1 MGEETTVDEE
11 KSEAAEAGTER
22 EEEEGEVKWCQ
33 PVSVISD
40 DSSSSEDERVKL
52 SYPFHTEG
60 HKFSDGIVWETIE
73 EEEEEEEE
81 EVSSCESDKD
91 EVTMNAGAERTNT
104 KIDLNEGNIMQAGD
118 TPGKKEVDQQS
129 HKPFITELTRVNKPE
144 RGSVRDMDTTEEE
157 PESTDYPYT
166 SLEEYD
172 ESECQLKD
180 DEKDC
185 PVSKEEL
192 GNISVKNLA
201 RFWEEVSKKVKDE
214 AEKSEPVIQKKW
226 NSMPNLKDKYEKRQL
241 PAVPSSK
248 PVTAAPKVVR
258 SDEVIDDVDL
268 CRSVSLRDR
277 KQLFEMLSKQSKR
290 EKAKQWSSMPSL
302 KEERKLPH
310 LPSSA
315 KTRVRW
321 EDEDEDEDEEDERVE
336 AGFVCESE
344 LRGRS
349 PVRELMKS
357 FEQIPQQHPAYQ
369 RSPVSPQVRRNEIF
383 SLKDENYS
391 SSDSISS
398 SLTCSSLSTVIQRS
412 PRPASLYDESAG
424 EIYTEPE
431 NNNTNSHDEALYV
444 VENGLEY
451 SLAPLNSR
459 KSKFEHQ
466 TLDRIR
472 PTVSTEREA
481 TRSLSS
487 IRRDKPSNNNHPRA
501 NEMDRI
507 KSSNVPYI
515 EEEKDI
521 LKNINV
527 VQSLKSKFL
536 N

>member
-1 MGEETTVDEE
+1 
-11 KSEAAEAGTER
+11 
-22 EEEEGEVKWCQ
+22 
-33 PVSVISD
+33 
-40 DSSSSEDERVKL
+40 
-52 SYPFHTEG
+52 
-60 HKFSDGIVWETIE
+60 
-73 EEEEEEEE
+73 
-81 EVSSCESDKD
+81 
-91 EVTMNAGAERTNT
+91 
-104 KIDLNEGNIMQAGD
+104 
-118 TPGKKEVDQQS
+118 
-129 HKPFITELTRVNKPE
+129 
-144 RGSVRDMDTTEEE
+144 
-157 PESTDYPYT
+157 
-166 SLEEYD
+166 
-172 ESECQLKD
+172 
-180 DEKDC
+180 
-185 PVSKEEL
+185 
-192 GNISVKNLA
+192 
-201 RFWEEVSKKVKDE
+201 
-214 AEKSEPVIQKKW
+214 
-226 NSMPNLKDKYEKRQL
+226 
-241 PAVPSSK
+241 
-248 PVTAAPKVVR
+248 
-258 SDEVIDDVDL
+258 
-268 CRSVSLRDR
+268 
-277 KQLFEMLSKQSKR
+277 
-290 EKAKQWSSMPSL
+290 
-302 KEERKLPH
+302 
-310 LPSSA
+310 
-315 KTRVRW
+315 
-321 EDEDEDEDEEDERVE
+321 
-336 AGFVCESE
+336 
-344 LRGRS
+344 
-349 PVRELMKS
+349 MKS

-466 TLDRIR
+466 TLDRTR
-472 PTVSTEREA
+472 PTVSTDREA